1 MTYSSIHNVDTSLKY
16 VVRLDGEVI
25 RRDVQPHHVDS
36 IVYSLESEGINIS
49 DEIWNDDEM
58 AVDLLTT
65 TIFDDFETDDD
76 YID

>member
-16 VVRLDGEVI
+16 VIRLDGEVI
-25 RRDVQPHHVDS
+25 RTDVPPHHVNS
-36 IVYSLESEGINIS
+36 IVHSLESEGISIC

-58 AVDLLTT
+58 AVDLVTSV
-65 TIFDDFETDDD
+65 IFDNFETDDD

>member
-25 RRDVQPHHVDS
+25 RRDVQPHQVDS
-36 IVYSLESEGINIS
+36 IVYSLESEGINVS
-49 DEIWNDDEM
+49 EEIWNDDEM
-58 AVDLLTT
+58 AVDLVSTVV
-65 TIFDDFETDDD
+65 FDDFETDDD

>member
-1 MTYSSIHNVDTSLKY
+1 MAYSSIHNVDTSLKY
-16 VVRLDGEVI
+16 VVLLDGEVI

-36 IVYSLESEGINIS
+36 IVYSLESEGVNIS

-58 AVDLLTT
+58 AVDLVTT
-65 TIFDDFETDDD
+65 TVFDDFETDDD